1 METTVA
7 PACEE
12 FPNKLR
18 YNPHDL
24 FAEKTGCNIHI
35 YDYKKEYG
43 IKAMLS
49 VLPPVSGKEPAK
61 PGTEKNDKQFYV
73 DNYTYSLHI
82 VVAVD
87 SFFR

>member
-1 METTVA
+1 MIIWA
-7 PACEE
+7 
-12 FPNKLR
+12 L
-18 YNPHDL
+18 L
-24 FAEKTGCNIHI
+24 ILQWL
-35 YDYKKEYG
+35 YKKEYG
-43 IKAMLS
+43 NKAMLS

>member
-18 YNPHDL
+18 YNPHDW
-24 FAEKTGCNIHI
+24 FVEKTGYNIHI
-35 YDYKKEYG
+35 NDYKKEYENRVMPS
-43 IKAMLS
+43 A
-49 VLPPVSGKEPAK
+49 LPPVPDKEAAK
-61 PGTEKNDKQFYV
+61 PEMEKDDRQFYV
-73 DNYTYSLHI
+73 DSYTYSLHI

-87 SFFR
+87 SLFR

>member
-1 METTVA
+1 
-7 PACEE
+7 
-12 FPNKLR
+12 
-18 YNPHDL
+18 
-24 FAEKTGCNIHI
+24 
-35 YDYKKEYG
+35 
-43 IKAMLS
+43 MLS

-87 SFFR
+87 SFFVKIKCL

>member
-1 METTVA
+1 MTIVV
-7 PACEE
+7 PAYEG

-18 YNPHDL
+18 YNPHDW
-24 FAEKTGCNIHI
+24 FVEKTGYNIHI

-43 IKAMLS
+43 NKAMLS